1 VTKPASPSISG
12 VAVLV
17 FDVGRIA
24 SGATASTGAR
34 LQSTP
39 CQRRLG
45 RFAKLRTS
53 SNTTCCSFAGCRL
66 DAAPSVRSV
75 IQPGELIYERAD
87 GRR

>member
-17 FDVGRIA
+17 FDVGRIG

-53 SNTTCCSFAGCRL
+53 SNTTCCSFAGCRPG
-66 DAAPSVRSV
+66 AAPSVRFA
-75 IQPGELIYERAD
+75 IPT
-87 GRR
+87 RRIDT